1 MFSKETY
8 KNRRDELKKKVE
20 SGVILL
26 PGNNNSPMN
35 YSDNAYHFR
44 QDSSFLYYFGIDEPG
59 LTGVIDIDND
69 EEIIFGDDVAIE
81 DIIWTGPLP
90 KLAGK
95 AEKVDVTV
103 TKPVSELKNTIQ
115 NYIKAGRQ
123 VLYLPQYRADII
135 LQMKELTG
143 IRDSSVNDFS
153 SEKLAKAVIAQRSI
167 KTDEEVKE
175 IENAL
180 GISYQMYTAAM
191 SLIKPGVYEHQ
202 VYGEIHGV
210 VLANNSHVS
219 FPFIFSVHGETLHN
233 HSYNNLMEDGDL
245 LLMDSGAESP
255 LHYASDITRTMP
267 VGGKFT
273 GRQKDIYNIVL
284 KAQLDAI
291 EMMKPGVLNRDCH
304 LRAAKTI
311 VENLK
316 DLDLMRGDPDDA
328 VKSGAHALF
337 LPHGLGHMMGLDVHD
352 MEGLN
357 ENLVGYDKKVK
368 RSEQFGLD
376 ALRLGKQLQPGFVL
390 TAEPGIYFI
399 PELIDRWKAEKK
411 LEEFINY
418 DEVEKFRGFGGI
430 RIEDDVLITG
440 SGHRVLGEKPIA
452 KTVEDVESWC
462 AK

>member
-1 MFSKETY
+1 MFSTKTYRDRRNGLKE
-8 KNRRDELKKKVE
+8 KVE

-26 PGNNNSPMN
+26 PGNNDAPMN
-35 YSDNAYHFR
+35 YPANTYHFR

-59 LTGVIDIDND
+59 LTGIIDIDND

-95 AEKVDVTV
+95 AEKAGVAK
-103 TKPVSELKNTIQ
+103 TKPSSELKDTILGF
-115 NYIKAGRQ
+115 IKNDRDIH
-123 VLYLPQYRADII
+123 YLPQYRAETVLRIED
-135 LQMKELTG
+135 LTG
-143 IRDSSVNDFS
+143 IEHSSVNNSS
-153 SEKLAKAVIAQRSI
+153 SEKLAKAVISQRSV
-167 KTDEEVKE
+167 KTEEEIKE
-175 IENAL
+175 IEKAL
-180 GISYQMYTAAM
+180 DISYQMYTAAM
-191 SLIKPGVYEHQ
+191 SLIRPGIYEHQ
-202 VYGEIHGV
+202 VCGKVHGV
-210 VLANNSHVS
+210 VLANNSHLS

-233 HSYNNLMEDGDL
+233 HSYDNIMEEGDL
-245 LLMDSGAESP
+245 VLMDSGAESP

-267 VGGKFT
+267 VSGKFT

-311 VENLK
+311 AENLK
-316 DLDLMRGDPDDA
+316 ELGLMKGDPDEA
-328 VKSGAHALF
+328 VAAGAHALF

-357 ENLVGYDKKVK
+357 EDLVGYDENVR
-368 RSEQFGLD
+368 RSKQFGLS
-376 ALRLGKQLQPGFVL
+376 ALRLGRKLQQGFVL

-399 PELIDRWKAEKK
+399 PELIDRWREENK

-418 DEVEKFRGFGGI
+418 DEVEKYRGFGGI

-440 SGHRVLGEKPIA
+440 GGHRILGEPIA
-452 KTVEDVESWC
+452 KTIEDVESWC

>member
-1 MFSKETY
+1 MFSTKTYRDRRNGLKE
-8 KNRRDELKKKVE
+8 KVE

-26 PGNNNSPMN
+26 PGNNDAPMN
-35 YSDNAYHFR
+35 YPANTYHFR

-59 LTGVIDIDND
+59 LTGIIDIDND

-95 AEKVDVTV
+95 AEKAGVAK
-103 TKPVSELKNTIQ
+103 TKPSSELKDTILGF
-115 NYIKAGRQ
+115 IKNDRDIH
-123 VLYLPQYRADII
+123 YLPQYRAETVLRIED
-135 LQMKELTG
+135 LTG
-143 IRDSSVNDFS
+143 IEHSSVNNSS
-153 SEKLAKAVIAQRSI
+153 SEKLAKAVISQRSV
-167 KTDEEVKE
+167 KTEEEIKE
-175 IENAL
+175 IEKAL
-180 GISYQMYTAAM
+180 DISYQMYTAAM
-191 SLIKPGVYEHQ
+191 SLIRPGIYEHQ
-202 VYGEIHGV
+202 VCGKVHGV
-210 VLANNSHVS
+210 VLANNSHLS

-233 HSYNNLMEDGDL
+233 HSYNNIMEKGDL
-245 LLMDSGAESP
+245 VLMDSGAESP

-267 VGGKFT
+267 VSGKFT

-311 VENLK
+311 AENLK
-316 DLDLMRGDPDDA
+316 ELGLMKGDPDEA
-328 VKSGAHALF
+328 VAAGAHALF

-357 ENLVGYDKKVK
+357 EDLVGYDENVR
-368 RSEQFGLD
+368 RSKQFGLS
-376 ALRLGKQLQPGFVL
+376 ALRLGRKLQQGFVL

-399 PELIDRWKAEKK
+399 PELIDRWREENK

-418 DEVEKFRGFGGI
+418 DEVEKYRGFGGI

-440 SGHRVLGEKPIA
+440 GGHRILGEPIA
-452 KTVEDVESWC
+452 KTIEDVESWC